1 MLVTIVIHPQGLLKI
16 LHSKVQRKKT
26 PEQYPLHHP
35 RNPEVGTGI
44 MKPYSSIDFNQ

>member
-1 MLVTIVIHPQGLLKI
+1 MLVTIVNHPQGLLKV
-16 LHSKVQRKKT
+16 LHSKVHRKKT

-44 MKPYSSIDFNQ
+44 MELCSFINF